1 MTQPKADDTLQELMA
16 KMAEDMKHIKM
27 VGEEGE
33 EGVQLPLTINSIRF
47 IRHEAIED
55 YKVGTYVSVRP
66 VDPELKGKTYLGI
79 YLGDLPTGMHPG
91 AAFDD
96 RNSELIINPGM
107 ANPCIFVPDLD
118 RVVWGYESWWGV
130 IKGPEELK
138 EITDEDIRQNTWYMK
153 AMKQMSEREGG
164 Q

>member
-16 KMAEDMKHIKM
+16 KMAEHMEHIKM

-33 EGVQLPLTINSIRF
+33 GGVNLPLTINSIRF
-47 IRHEAIED
+47 VQPMKQSKD
-55 YKVGTYVSVRP
+55 FKVGTY
-66 VDPELKGKTYLGI
+66 
-79 YLGDLPTGMHPG
+79 
-91 AAFDD
+91 
-96 RNSELIINPGM
+96 
-107 ANPCIFVPDLD
+107 VPDLD

-138 EITDEDIRQNTWYMK
+138 EITDEDIQNVWYVK

-164 Q
+164 E

>member
-16 KMAEDMKHIKM
+16 KMAEHMEHIKM

-33 EGVQLPLTINSIRF
+33 GGVNLPLTINSIRF
-47 IRHEAIED
+47 VQPMKQSKD
-55 YKVGTYVSVRP
+55 FKVGTYVSVRP
-66 VDPELKGKTYLGI
+66 VNPELKGKTYLGI
-79 YLGDLPTGMHPG
+79 YLGDLPTSMQQG

-96 RNSELIINPGM
+96 RNSELIINTGLP
-107 ANPCIFVPDLD
+107 NPCIFLPDLD

-130 IKGPEELK
+130 IKSPEELK
-138 EITDEDIRQNTWYMK
+138 EITDEDIQNIWYVK